1 MPNAIQDVFNR
12 KFGFSD
18 ASKNMSKF
26 TMEQIKAKAAA
37 LGLSDSLTA
46 QVVSMAKDADLAA
59 KATAKHMTWGE
70 AIKDNEIDAKDLTDA
85 LRKQDK
91 LTPKQFEKLDKIEN
105 KSGSKYRK
113 KLKDM
118 VNDIEGLSDE
128 IIDLGNAGDIF
139 SKKWGGIKDIGKGI
153 IATFKPLAPYI
164 GGAMA
169 AMAAFVAFDYA
180 THDYTRKIESAQ
192 NAASEYAEA
201 QSELDGLNT
210 ELETTQQKISELKA
224 LQEDGVITFAQ
235 EVELQK
241 LENTNAELERQIDLQ
256 KSLTDIKKQASAQAA
271 IEASKAE
278 KSAMEESEE
287 EYGSFWGKIIGAA
300 QYISPMP
307 TDPTLI
313 DPMNPTMPESHKH
326 AQEDTTVQGTIKSN
340 IKSLKEYEDQL
351 KSVQNKLKDAP
362 TDTGLVKQQ
371 EELLSKIGDVKQSL
385 SDESEILQGWIDQS
399 TDAETGTPIDGMS
412 DYVDS
417 WRKSLLEIQN
427 LGKSTSEIDLN
438 NLKNFFSSSKGDGI
452 EEYLTNVVKSSK
464 DAKSALSEFKRLGLD
479 LDSIGVTESGL
490 IRYFEDIAKA
500 AEEAAEATKK
510 VNNNLTIDDIG
521 KAFESKNAGDDYVT
535 MSDYLKKAKELY
547 DQGLVGTDDF
557 KSVAEAIS
565 YGIDSS
571 ADSFKANYDKLQR
584 YFTKDSDDNL
594 TGAGMNNF
602 LSDLQ
607 AKGQEIAQNDPAR
620 QYASSWA
627 KWDEE
632 AQKWTLDIDN
642 TAEAAKELGI
652 SVQSMEAILG
662 RLKDYDNLGEF
673 NFKSAIKDFDTAK
686 ESLTGLDQILES
698 MKKGSKKD
706 ALQKQVDDWKGQ
718 LDGWEQDLSTLDTDI
733 VAKIRLEYD
742 LASIQLEIDKA
753 RELIEAGDNSTQN
766 HAKVIAGNS
775 QYIETAKEATGL
787 NTEGVIIPVQYET
800 NQNSI
805 EKLKDELANTT
816 DDDKKVRIQAEIEN
830 LQEVQKSI
838 LDSFSDAHPEITPET
853 DPSVVNEAW
862 ADYFSKPQKLIVDAE
877 LNGAELHNLM
887 SELASGST
895 IEFTAD
901 VSGVQQ
907 KVQAVKEEDG
917 TIRYVANVN
926 GVEQEVTPQLNKDGT
941 VHFKPDTSSVE
952 STDVNVKGTAT
963 ITSVDS
969 SEVSVPPVTI
979 PSVVQPPVPVL
990 LNYALGDQV
999 PPKDETALANYKLG
1013 DSPKTVPDAS
1023 GTANFSLGSY
1033 PTSLPAITQT
1043 VYRDYVDRGK
1053 GKISG
1058 TAKVDGTIGGLHPIP
1073 KLSSRALAMGTLQDT
1088 SWLKSSWRTKQSEV
1102 ALTGEVGQE
1111 IVVDPRVNRWWT
1123 VGDNGAEFASI
1134 PSGAV
1139 VFNAKQSK
1147 ELLENGFTN
1156 SRARLNG
1163 AAFAGGASGG
1173 LQFQGGAS
1181 QYNPPNSGSSSVNNA
1196 ADNLSKAAT
1205 DTSEAAEKLSESLS
1219 DQIDWIERVFK
1230 AMERQFD
1237 HLMSQMERIAN
1248 LPDKQI
1254 KMYEALAKNQEY
1266 LSNTATAINK
1276 YRDHLTSL
1284 ESQMGLDPTIY
1295 NQIKN
1300 GSFDIS
1306 GYDEETKKLIQIYQ
1320 DYYDKLEDCNSQYD
1334 ELLEKQD
1341 ELVQQ
1346 ALDNVEEYWEM
1357 MNNQQDTANS
1367 YLEKQ
1372 RELWEELGHSAYG
1385 KEQESSIKESIKNQ
1399 QELAENTQ
1407 QQIKD
1412 YEAEISKL
1420 MSQGYMSQGSKEW
1433 YEAQAKL
1440 NELKEAAIDA
1450 QIGLVELEDELRNLK
1465 LTRLQHTI
1473 DMLDRT
1479 AQRLENGTSL
1489 TEAKGDKISEADLK
1503 KQLDNANAL
1512 IQANFN
1518 KRQELVK
1525 EQGLYDVGSKR
1536 YQEIA
1541 DEIAKLDDEIYNASE
1556 NIEELKNKIWEVRWE
1571 PFFEGQEALK
1581 DLITET
1587 DDFRSMLHS
1596 DAFVGQSGGLTIEGI
1611 TNLALISQG
1620 MNAAKQQIKNYNEA
1634 LKKLDEDLKNGNIS
1648 TSEYKEQ
1655 QKDFLDS
1662 IRDSVGVV
1670 EDYKNEIVDLY
1681 RKQLEAEND
1690 MVQKS
1695 IEKYDKLLD
1704 IKKKNDD
1711 YSRNLKKQ
1719 TKDINVLKAQIAA
1732 LDGVKLFARLLF
1744 NSGKVPT
1751 TLSCY
1756 NGTGNGKRECGAS
1769 L

>member
-1 MPNAIQDVFNR
+1 MPNVIQDVFNR

-91 LTPKQFEKLDKIEN
+91 LTPKQFKKLDKIEN

-128 IIDLGNAGDIF
+128 IIDLGDAGDIF

-153 IATFKPLAPYI
+153 IATFKPLLPYI

-180 THDYTRKIESAQ
+180 THDYTRKLEGSQ
-192 NAASEYAEA
+192 NAAAEYAEA
-201 QSELDGLNT
+201 QSELDGLNS

-271 IEASKAE
+271 MEASKAE

-399 TDAETGTPIDGMS
+399 TDTETGTPIDGMS

-510 VNNNLTIDDIG
+510 ANNNLTIDDIG

-805 EKLKDELANTT
+805 EELKDELANTT

-990 LNYALGDQV
+990 LNYALGDQA

-1163 AAFAGGASGG
+1163 TAFAGGASGG

-1181 QYNPPNSGSSSVNNA
+1181 QYNPPNSGGSSSSSSVNNA

-1237 HLMSQMERIAN
+1237 HLMSQMERIAK

-1284 ESQMGLDPTIY
+1284 ESQMGLDPLIY

-1357 MNNQQDTANS
+1357 MNNQQDTANG

-1399 QELAENTQ
+1399 QELAESTQ

-1440 NELKEAAIDA
+1440 NELKESAIDA

-1489 TEAKGDKISEADLK
+1489 TEAKGDKVSEADLK

-1620 MNAAKQQIKNYNEA
+1620 MNAAKQQIKNYHEA
-1634 LKKLDEDLKNGNIS
+1634 IKKLDEDLKNGNIS

-1732 LDGVKLFARLLF
+1732 LDSVKYLPE
-1744 NSGKVPT
+1744 SI
-1751 TLSCY
+1751 
-1756 NGTGNGKRECGAS
+1756 
-1769 L
+1769 